1 MLLADAKPP
10 LASPYSSGPSEH
22 DFYSATLRMAKVYYE
37 RFPEV
42 LDWANGNG
50 RTAAHAAALRGNEEL
65 LRVCRRYIFIFFSF
79 QSEAMLCRSC
89 AILEL
94 TST

>member
-65 LRVCRRYIFIFFSF
+65 LRVCRRYIFRFFSF
-79 QSEAMLCRSC
+79 QSELVLCRSC
-89 AILEL
+89 AILEP